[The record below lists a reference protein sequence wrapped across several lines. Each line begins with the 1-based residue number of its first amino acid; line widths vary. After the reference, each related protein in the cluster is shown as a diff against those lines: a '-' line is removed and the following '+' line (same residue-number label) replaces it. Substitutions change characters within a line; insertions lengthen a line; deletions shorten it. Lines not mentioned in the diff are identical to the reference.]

1 MLAMHGL
8 LRPVTMERQA
18 ANGSK
23 HWGILVQWLDC
34 AKTQQRNMSLSF
46 FVMRSEQFS
55 TIVRRT
61 FWWIWACYLD
71 ANWMTSHSDECM
83 KILQW
88 IGLSC
93 ESCYLAKSRWH
104 MITIGEQFSFFFS
117 DSLDLDAP
125 PCKCSL
131 DFGHMTYPNLA
142 HLLDASGPRIM
153 EYQLTTPK
161 DKFDARFRQK
171 EAKPIDFEKEGLAYR
186 ALVNHCAWN
195 LEPQN
200 LKSCRAA
207 WG

>member
-1 MLAMHGL
+1 MDLGL
-8 LRPVTMERQA
+8 LFGR
-18 ANGSK
+18 K
-23 HWGILVQWLDC
+23 LDD
-34 AKTQQRNMSLSF
+34 
-46 FVMRSEQFS
+46 
-55 TIVRRT
+55 IT
-61 FWWIWACYLD
+61 FWWMHEDLTMNRAQLWKVLPGKVQVTHDNNWWAIFVFCSS
-71 ANWMTSHSDECM
+71 N
-83 KILQW
+83 
-88 IGLSC
+88 
-93 ESCYLAKSRWH
+93 
-104 MITIGEQFSFFFS
+104 
-117 DSLDLDAP
+117 SLDLDAP

-131 DFGHMTYPNLA
+131 DFGHTTHPNLA